1 MKLNKTARQPILD
14 ESVKRQT
21 EEYKVYPPDNPL
33 VVPSAEVQSAMAAP
47 TKLSLWSMSP
57 PLSFLSL
64 EETV

>member
-21 EEYKVYPPDNPL
+21 EEYKVYPLPDYPL
-33 VVPSAEVQSAMAAP
+33 VVPSAEESATASP